1 MRVAIAP
8 LSVHFA
14 AAVLAARGYDLQDPQ
29 AGKID
34 GAGRLNFPKAL
45 FRF

>member
-14 AAVLAARGYDLQDPQ
+14 AAVLAARDHLQDPH

>member
-8 LSVHFA
+8 LSVRFA
-14 AAVLAARGYDLQDPQ
+14 AAVLAARGYELQDPQ

-45 FRF
+45 LRF

>member
-1 MRVAIAP
+1 MLVAIAS

-14 AAVLAARGYDLQDPQ
+14 AAVLADRGYDLQDPH